1 MNPPAS
7 RASLDDVAELPRVAP
22 SPAELDDVELADQ
35 PARRLAICC
44 PIAPYAATRADVR
57 QMVTGAGAVH
67 VSTPLAECER
77 RDRKGL
83 YAKARAG
90 LTPEFTGISA
100 PYGPTDADL
109 VIDTTNVPVD
119 EAVERVLTLLVT

>member
-1 MNPPAS
+1 
-7 RASLDDVAELPRVAP
+7 
-22 SPAELDDVELADQ
+22 
-35 PARRLAICC
+35 
-44 PIAPYAATRADVR
+44 
-57 QMVTGAGAVH
+57 MVTGAGAELVLVH

-90 LTPEFTGISA
+90 LIPEFNGISD

-109 VIDTTNVPVD
+109 VIDTHQRACRRGSRAGTHASGHVGFPGSRR
-119 EAVERVLTLLVT
+119 AVVRSGSE